1 MNERRVRPLGAH
13 GQLETGFGSKGVKTD
28 VDTNGV
34 GTAGDDPVQP
44 LVEGEGLKRVRLGS
58 EDREVPQGVLGLD
71 AMIDVKAV
79 EKLRG
84 RFRGCARPVDEPG
97 RFVEIYPTGPSSGA
111 VTTARPDGSVLAG
124 RAPGQAERLSPLL
137 TFASALIRTLCAS

>member
-13 GQLETGFGSKGVKTD
+13 GQPETGFGSKGVKMD

-34 GTAGDDPVQP
+34 GTAGDDPMQP
-44 LVEGEGLKRVRLGS
+44 LVEGEGLKRVQLGS
-58 EDREVPQGVLGLD
+58 EDREVPQGVFGLD

-79 EKLRG
+79 EELRG

-137 TFASALIRTLCAS
+137 TFASALVRTLCAS